1 MKEYVVCHGNVQRYF
16 KIRKKSDRVCIRT
29 SAGTMESLAKV
40 DGPKARGYSRHSFS
54 NCWEERNIKPVLAD
68 IDRVI
73 IMERVKR

>member
-1 MKEYVVCHGNVQRYF
+1 
-16 KIRKKSDRVCIRT
+16 
-29 SAGTMESLAKV
+29 MENLAKV

-54 NCWEERNIKPVLAD
+54 NCCEERNIKPVLAD